1 MAKLTLSNI
10 NSRYAS
16 VAALNANFQAIV
28 TALENTLSRDGTSPN
43 TLSATLD
50 MDSNRIVNVA
60 DPVNASDVVTKG
72 WLEEQPGNAAAD
84 SAAAAVSA
92 AAALA
97 SEVAAEAAA
106 GVVVDWDF
114 IGQWTTTTAYLVNNI
129 VTIPSGA
136 YQGWSFICIV
146 AHTSGGTF
154 ATDYSGGKWEVI
166 AQRGATGAGTGD
178 MLAAS
183 NLSDVASVSS
193 ARTNLGLG
201 SIATQSAS
209 NVAITGGSV
218 TGVTDIVVAD
228 GGTGASSLTTNNVI
242 LGNGTSPLSG
252 NLVAPSTSGNLLTSN
267 GTTWTSAAPTYGAYK
282 YNLYTS
288 GSTTW
293 TCPAGVTRAKV
304 YIIGGG
310 GASLEDG
317 AAGGSGGYALGI
329 YTVTPT
335 TGYSVTVGAG
345 GVTNGASGG
354 TSSFGALVSAT
365 GGSPGASGTGVSGN
379 IANNAGARGDLSGT
393 TYGDGGN
400 AVEGS
405 WNVGTGGAVLV
416 EYVG

>member
-1 MAKLTLSNI
+1 MKLTLSNI

-43 TLSATLD
+43 TMSASLD
-50 MDSNRIVNVA
+50 MNSQRIINVA
-60 DPVNASDVVTKG
+60 DPVNAGDVATKG
-72 WLEEQPGNAAAD
+72 WMEGMPDNAAA
-84 SAAAAVSA
+84 SAADAEASA

-106 GVVVDWDF
+106 DTIVGWDF
-114 IGQWTTTTAYLVNNI
+114 VGQWTTATAYVVNNI
-129 VTIPSGA
+129 VSISSGA

-154 ATDYSGGKWEVI
+154 ATDYSGGKWEVM
-166 AQRGATGAGTGD
+166 AQRGAAGAGTGD
-178 MLAAS
+178 MLAAN
-183 NLSDVASVSS
+183 NLSDVASTSS

-201 SIATQSAS
+201 SIATQSANS
-209 NVAITGGSV
+209 VSITGGSV

-228 GGTGASSLTTNNVI
+228 GGTGASSITANSVI

-282 YNLYTS
+282 YNIYTS

-293 TCPAGVTRAKV
+293 TCPAGVTRVKV
-304 YIIGGG
+304 IVVGGG

-317 AAGGSGGYALGI
+317 ASGGTGGYALGI

-335 TGYSVTVGAG
+335 TGYAVTVGAG
-345 GVTNGASGG
+345 GATNGASGA
-354 TSSFGALVSAT
+354 TSSFSSLISAT
-365 GGSPGASGTGVSGN
+365 GGSPGTNGAGSSGN
-379 IANNAGARGDLSGT
+379 IVNGTGAHGDVSGS
-393 TYGDGGN
+393 TYGNGG
-400 AVEGS
+400 AAIEGS
-405 WNVGTGGAVLV
+405 WNAGVAGVVLV
-416 EYVG
+416 QYIG